1 MKITFGLLKSASN
14 SCWRRRSSPP
24 SPTLSRLVRLYQ
36 GSTIFA
42 LFITRVLVR
51 IWKWKTTENR
61 LKLHFFKPCVNST
74 TYTIASMNCNKIHGK
89 KLRRKIL
96 TGPAN
101 FKQLCYTIT
110 NLNNSSICSRYDNNA
125 SRRYPYP
132 LFHVL
137 TQLSVCICISKNNI
151 FVFDYDVY
159 AFYFFFACRSN
170 KLRVFHS
177 KNKTVRTVHD
187 LLRINK

>member
-42 LFITRVLVR
+42 FFFITRVLVR
-51 IWKWKTTENR
+51 LWKWKTTENR
-61 LKLHFFKPCVNST
+61 LKLQFFKPCVNSRQT
-74 TYTIASMNCNKIHGK
+74 TYTISNMIVIKFTGK
-89 KLRRKIL
+89 KLRRRIL
-96 TGPAN
+96 PRPAN
-101 FKQLCYTIT
+101 FIQLYYTIT

-125 SRRYPYP
+125 NRRYPYP

-137 TQLSVCICISKNNI
+137 TQLSVCICISKKNI
-151 FVFDYDVY
+151 FVFDYDVN
-159 AFYFFFACRSN
+159 AFYFLC
-170 KLRVFHS
+170 L
-177 KNKTVRTVHD
+177 
-187 LLRINK
+187 